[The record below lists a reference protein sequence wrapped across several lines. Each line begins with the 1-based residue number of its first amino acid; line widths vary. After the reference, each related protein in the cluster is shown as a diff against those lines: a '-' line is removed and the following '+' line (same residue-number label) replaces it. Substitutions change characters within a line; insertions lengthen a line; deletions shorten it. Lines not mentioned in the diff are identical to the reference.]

1 MSKFTTVFV
10 DADET
15 LYDFHKGEQESLKA
29 TLLTLGIEW
38 KPQYSEIYKE
48 ENKRAWIAYECN
60 EITRDE
66 MKIKRFA
73 TFFDRVGLQ
82 VTMPLDSVNDIYI
95 SNLSQCGYLFD
106 GANEFI
112 ERLKS
117 FAKVYI
123 ATNGLFK
130 TQSNRF
136 KISGL
141 YRAVDGIYISEKI
154 GCNKP
159 AKEYFD
165 YIFNDLN
172 ITDKSKAIIL
182 GDSITADMQGG
193 KNAGIATCL
202 YDPHCKVEEH
212 SLCDYVIHNYDEF
225 FEILK

>member
-15 LYDFHKGEQESLKA
+15 LYDFHKGEYESLKA

-48 ENKRAWIAYECN
+48 ENKKAWIAYECN

-66 MKIKRFA
+66 MKVKRFA
-73 TFFDRVGLQ
+73 SFFDRVGLQ
-82 VTMPLDSVNDIYI
+82 VTMSLDRVNDIYI
-95 SNLSQCGYLFD
+95 RNLSQCGYLFD
-106 GANEFI
+106 GASDFI
-112 ERLKS
+112 KRLTLI
-117 FAKVYI
+117 AGVYI
-123 ATNGLFK
+123 ATNGLVK

-141 YRAVDGIYISEKI
+141 DKIVDGIYISEAI
-154 GCNKP
+154 GFNKP
-159 AKEYFD
+159 SKEYFE
-165 YIFNDLN
+165 YILNELN
-172 ITDKSKAIIL
+172 ITDKSKAVIL
-182 GDSITADMQGG
+182 GDSLTADMQGG

-202 YDPHCKVEEH
+202 YDPQNKVKEH
-212 SLCDYVIHNYDEF
+212 SLCDYIINSYDEF